1 MGEIGTLEITKYL
14 QGIFNIIEEGI
25 IQNKNFPVIN
35 SEIHSFEKNKKIN
48 INLKILIKDDH
59 ILLDKNIETML
70 GTIPISIK
78 DYKQEIRNLKNQIK
92 QFEVSPVNIILN
104 KEPSNKCLIND
115 LSQLEDINKKYEE
128 IIGDLSNRDTKD
140 PQVLEEMKKTLST
153 KPIIDNLEDILGAE
167 LQNLIDRLKKSVGE
181 LGDLEELV
189 KNQENM
195 LREEEKQKVLE
206 KKQNED
212 KDEKKKVK
220 GEEPGDKVE
229 VPNQDEL
236 QKALIQELKTITDE
250 LDAEKL
256 EITNS
261 LDDDASDKN
270 KNWIDR
276 INHLKMAFS
285 DKFVAIDKKPWSK
298 DNNELLLKKKEKI
311 YKDIEAFLIDTG
323 IQYIEKL
330 IERFQGS
337 LQDGSALAAGQ
348 GRGEIIDEFKKK
360 IGGVMQQLLN
370 ETIDNDLLDK
380 INIQQKKND
389 ETISKLKEPIHTE
402 TIFPSNIFNTPSDS
416 IILTLI
422 YGADVIIK
430 EKINN
435 IENLISGSWSTN
447 KEFLDNLQISRANID
462 DFIINQAVRLIGD
475 IKENINQDGPEA
487 QEEES
492 LLAEYSKIW
501 KANLDALRNRIIT
514 KIDEIQIKLKQEK
527 DDDGI
532 DDDSDWDKWDE
543 I

>member
-298 DNNELLLKKKEKI
+298 DNNELLLKKKKKSIKI
-311 YKDIEAFLIDTG
+311 
-323 IQYIEKL
+323 
-330 IERFQGS
+330 
-337 LQDGSALAAGQ
+337 
-348 GRGEIIDEFKKK
+348 
-360 IGGVMQQLLN
+360 
-370 ETIDNDLLDK
+370 
-380 INIQQKKND
+380 
-389 ETISKLKEPIHTE
+389 
-402 TIFPSNIFNTPSDS
+402 
-416 IILTLI
+416 
-422 YGADVIIK
+422 
-430 EKINN
+430 
-435 IENLISGSWSTN
+435 
-447 KEFLDNLQISRANID
+447 
-462 DFIINQAVRLIGD
+462 
-475 IKENINQDGPEA
+475 
-487 QEEES
+487 
-492 LLAEYSKIW
+492 
-501 KANLDALRNRIIT
+501 
-514 KIDEIQIKLKQEK
+514 
-527 DDDGI
+527 
-532 DDDSDWDKWDE
+532 
-543 I
+543 

>member
-1 MGEIGTLEITKYL
+1 
-14 QGIFNIIEEGI
+14 
-25 IQNKNFPVIN
+25 
-35 SEIHSFEKNKKIN
+35 
-48 INLKILIKDDH
+48 
-59 ILLDKNIETML
+59 
-70 GTIPISIK
+70 
-78 DYKQEIRNLKNQIK
+78 
-92 QFEVSPVNIILN
+92 
-104 KEPSNKCLIND
+104 
-115 LSQLEDINKKYEE
+115 
-128 IIGDLSNRDTKD
+128 
-140 PQVLEEMKKTLST
+140 
-153 KPIIDNLEDILGAE
+153 
-167 LQNLIDRLKKSVGE
+167 
-181 LGDLEELV
+181 
-189 KNQENM
+189 
-195 LREEEKQKVLE
+195 
-206 KKQNED
+206 
-212 KDEKKKVK
+212 
-220 GEEPGDKVE
+220 
-229 VPNQDEL
+229 
-236 QKALIQELKTITDE
+236 
-250 LDAEKL
+250 
-256 EITNS
+256 
-261 LDDDASDKN
+261 
-270 KNWIDR
+270 
-276 INHLKMAFS
+276 
-285 DKFVAIDKKPWSK
+285 
-298 DNNELLLKKKEKI
+298 
-311 YKDIEAFLIDTG
+311 
-323 IQYIEKL
+323 
-330 IERFQGS
+330 
-337 LQDGSALAAGQ
+337 
-348 GRGEIIDEFKKK
+348 
-360 IGGVMQQLLN
+360 MQQLLN